1 MRTFPVDRSCLP
13 FSSPLKSNT
22 GEGTPVFMMTRLEN
36 LSGASLTTLRPVRPP
51 QSWHTRVR
59 SFDWHKH
66 SYSFVKKLIF
76 KSHIQMIE
84 ELPESKAMELMGVI
98 VRVCVFVRFSKP

>member
-59 SFDWHKH
+59 SFTWHKH
-66 SYSFVKKLIF
+66 CIVQKLIF

-98 VRVCVFVRFSKP
+98 VRVRVFVRFSKP